1 MREENKQTITWL
13 TVNNLV
19 PLITSAVMITLSFTA
34 LNTRL
39 SVIESKMDAVLAN
52 QEKQEKIQ
60 AGKFY
65 DIETRY
71 GNLSIKVAQLEAGTS
86 AKVK

>member
-1 MREENKQTITWL
+1 MGSEKQKTITWL
-13 TVNNLV
+13 TINNLIPV
-19 PLITSAVMITLSFTA
+19 VTSAVMVTLSFAA

-39 SVIESKMDAVLAN
+39 SVIENKMDTVLAN

-60 AGKFY
+60 ASKTY

-71 GNLSIKVAQLEAGTS
+71 GQLSIKVAQLEAR
-86 AKVK
+86 K